1 MIAKPL
7 MVLSGRLGP
16 IRWVAQPVGGAQHV
30 AVGFFSKLEEQ
41 IGFGAV
47 RLGERELPVADGAGV
62 ILLCHRSTQ
71 RNIST
76 MDLSTDDRIGSRLAS
91 G

>member
-1 MIAKPL
+1 MIEKPL
-7 MVLSGRLGP
+7 LVALSGRLGP
-16 IRWVAQPVGGAQHV
+16 RWVAQPVGGAQYV
-30 AVGFFSKLEEQ
+30 SVGFFSKLQEQ

-47 RLGERELPVADGAGV
+47 RFGERELPVADGPGLV
-62 ILLCHRSTQ
+62 FLCHGSTQ